1 MLIRVTFLLLLTFS
15 AGCDSNLIHP
25 IIGGGS
31 DEMFAIGR
39 VTTLDLGEP
48 DTKVVVVV
56 IYPRPVDETWHPGF
70 GHSGNV
76 DDNKTWEDL
85 YKVRFEGD
93 QKLEILTV
101 KWMYSTRTRKLRIG
115 DVQCDLPI
123 GKVAVVNFDDD
134 MKPTC
139 KVVDNVPKV
148 IEIERQKRIRE
159 LRESLPTIPSP

>member
-1 MLIRVTFLLLLTFS
+1 MV
-15 AGCDSNLIHP
+15 G
-25 IIGGGS
+25 
-31 DEMFAIGR
+31 
-39 VTTLDLGEP
+39 
-48 DTKVVVVV
+48 
-56 IYPRPVDETWHPGF
+56 TWHAGF
-70 GHSGNV
+70 WRSGNV

-93 QKLEILTV
+93 QKREILTV

-159 LRESLPTIPSP
+159 LREFLPTIPSP